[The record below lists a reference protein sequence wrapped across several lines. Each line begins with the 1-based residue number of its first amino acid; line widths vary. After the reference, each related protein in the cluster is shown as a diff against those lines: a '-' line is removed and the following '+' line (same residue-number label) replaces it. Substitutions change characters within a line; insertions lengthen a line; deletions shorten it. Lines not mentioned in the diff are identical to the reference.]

1 MRDMKIE
8 LSERQKLI
16 LALIIRDH
24 IETAQPVGS
33 IRLVEEFGL
42 NFSSATLRNEMV
54 VLTDKGYLRQPH
66 TSAGRVP
73 TEDGYR
79 YFVSQLMGHPEL
91 PTNTQRTIIHQFY
104 QAGPDVDRWMRLAAS
119 VLAHQARAA
128 SLVTAPRSDLNI
140 FKHLELINTH
150 GRQVLM
156 VLVFES
162 GEVNQQMLALA
173 EPVTQEQ
180 LSQVTQRLNHLC
192 HGKDS
197 VAISEVAEQLDA
209 LEADI
214 IKLVIEDMHRL
225 SSLPTGEIYRDGI
238 TNVLAEPEFGEMA
251 AARNA
256 LRLLEERPLL
266 DDLLKRTVLA
276 SDSTGVHVLI
286 GGEGTWEELRDC
298 SVVLARYGDPRSA
311 TGTLGVL
318 GPIRMS
324 YGRTISTVSFVARLL
339 SDLVIDMH
347 ND

>member
-1 MRDMKIE
+1 MRDMNKE

-24 IETAQPVGS
+24 IDTAQPVGS

-42 NFSSATLRNEMV
+42 NFSSATIRNEMV
-54 VLTDKGYLRQPH
+54 VLTEKGYLRQPH

-128 SLVTAPRSDLNI
+128 SLVTAPRSDQII
-140 FKHLELINTH
+140 FKHLELINTQ

-156 VLVFES
+156 VLVFDS

-180 LSQVTQRLNHLC
+180 LSQVAQMLNHLC
-192 HGKDS
+192 YGKGS
-197 VAISEVAEQLDA
+197 VEINDVAEQLNA

-214 IKLVIEDMHRL
+214 INLVIEDMHRL

-238 TNVLAEPEFGEMA
+238 TNVLAEPEFGEMT

-266 DDLLKRTVLA
+266 DDLLKRTVLS